1 MDATQARREQMVAT
15 QLRARGI
22 TSASVLDAFAVVPR
36 HRFVDDTHGDPYGDH
51 PLPIGEGQTI
61 SQPYIV
67 AYMLQTLQLISG
79 QHVLEIGA
87 GCGYQTALLA
97 RLGVSVAAMEIRR
110 GLAEAARV
118 RLQALNVEG
127 VDLRIGDGSQG
138 WPEDRRFDAILV
150 AAAARDVPAK
160 LARQL
165 ATPGRLILPVGSW
178 QQELVLVSKDE
189 GGMTQGTLAP
199 VRFVPLQ
206 TP

>member
-15 QLRARGI
+15 QLRFRGI

-36 HRFVDDTHGDPYGDH
+36 HRFVDDTLGDPYGDH

-67 AYMLQTLQLISG
+67 AYMLQTLQLTPG

-87 GCGYQTALLA
+87 GCGYQSALLA

-150 AAAARDVPAK
+150 AAAARDVPPN

-178 QQELVLVSKDE
+178 QQELVLVSKDAD
-189 GGMTQGTLAP
+189 GMTQRTLAP

>member
-1 MDATQARREQMVAT
+1 MRHRPVESRWWPPSFAPEESPAHRSSTPSQSSPAIGLSMTPTGIRTETTPYRSAKARRS
-15 QLRARGI
+15 R
-22 TSASVLDAFAVVPR
+22 S
-36 HRFVDDTHGDPYGDH
+36 
-51 PLPIGEGQTI
+51 PI
-61 SQPYIV
+61 IV

-189 GGMTQGTLAP
+189 GGMTQRTLAP